1 MNSFECHTSAL
12 SRDRAIGG
20 RTSTRDLTAVDE
32 DSCCA
37 MYWPLGAPKAYS
49 LSKHATAPVRTSRSD
64 DGVERSSASATT
76 FRNSLGGAA
85 DQEAKTVEEGSQ
97 RNGTQPNGGDL
108 PDGSSNEILSAK
120 LARSGDIFATI
131 THSTLTVWQA
141 KPTVALAA
149 VVRSAQSMNAYGAN
163 CALLVQPA
171 ALVIVVQTVLGYLIT
186 YSLVTDPQALVYRLQ
201 LPESYGNGGGNGTSR
216 RASSASLADV
226 GVGEGDGIREV
237 TLRFR
242 MVIRIDAGISTA
254 LALDDE
260 LVVATRK
267 PPALQRI
274 RWVAEEGTPQTSTEL
289 ISSMPWYS
297 STDAIV
303 EMVHD
308 RPMNLTCWI
317 SGDGKAYVVQRRSRV
332 SSGSNSKDV
341 FRGFCFRQPERVS
354 DAAVK
359 VAINARFS
367 LIAVGCADGRVDV
380 YTVKDYSGN
389 VPFSHKHHA
398 QTMPNSTGQ
407 LTHLDYSPDGYCL
420 FVGYERGWSM
430 FSVYGKTLSSSFNAD
445 RSLSVANDER
455 WLRGGVREAFWLG
468 GGCELAIL
476 PQQDDRIWMLEILR
490 SAATSCLAAP
500 ENLSRGLLQGSTT
513 MSYYIG
519 HQTPDVTSLPSDVS
533 LWQTVQLPPVYLASQ
548 WPIKTAVISPDS
560 KYIAIG
566 GRRGLTHY
574 SIASNR
580 WKTFSDD
587 SAAEQAFAVRGGM
600 CWYLHY
606 LIVAV
611 ETENTASTGGKK
623 FSLRVYS
630 REKALQQRS
639 AVWEEAVD
647 APVILLTISRG
658 SGGDSLLVYTYDN
671 VLLHYIIAPSA
682 SNINAVKLV
691 QVGQIGFHGIIR
703 APPRVRALS
712 WILPDQQVES
722 GDPARDVATATVV
735 FLVDGKLVLLQPGT
749 NEEGELK
756 YDMRVIA
763 QGVEYYLLLRDQA
776 EEGGL
781 KASAEEH
788 DTADRLPLNGAA
800 SDHSLRDSLW
810 YFDGDSYN
818 VWPDLQDVL
827 ASAPSELNRDLPPPV
842 RIPLDF
848 YPLSPSPTT
857 GLAHGLDTELT
868 QRRDFP
874 LAFYR
879 PPQTRTQLFLAPLLR
894 HYLASYNSPAAQH
907 LAASYTHLP
916 YFAHALEV
924 LLHDVLDAEVD
935 RPPSGVETALLPTVV
950 SFLSSF
956 PAYLDIIVNCTRKTE
971 LRSWKTLFAC
981 LPPVQEL
988 FEQSLEKGKLKTAAG
1003 YLLVLHAMVVDE
1015 EEGEEGFRIREFGRL
1030 LGLAVAEGDWELCG
1044 ELARFLVGV
1053 DGGGATLKK
1062 VLGEAGLR
1070 DGGDEAGRV
1079 HEGNGAALFDRSVS
1093 QPSTGPSVQRTNWT
1107 PEGSAPG
1114 HATDYFSMGPDG

>member
-1 MNSFECHTSAL
+1 
-12 SRDRAIGG
+12 
-20 RTSTRDLTAVDE
+20 
-32 DSCCA
+32 

-49 LSKHATAPVRTSRSD
+49 LSKHATAPARTSHSD

-76 FRNSLGGAA
+76 FRSSLGGAA
-85 DQEAKTVEEGSQ
+85 DQEPKTVGEGSQ

-131 THSTLTVWQA
+131 TRSTLTVWQA

-149 VVRSAQSMNAYGAN
+149 VVRSAQSMKAYGAN

-171 ALVIVVQTVLGYLIT
+171 ALIIVVQTVLGYLIT
-186 YSLVTDPQALVYRLQ
+186 YSLVTEPQALVYRLQ
-201 LPESYGNGGGNGTSR
+201 LPEAYGNGGGNGAYR
-216 RASSASLADV
+216 RASSASLTDV
-226 GVGEGDGIREV
+226 GTGEGEGVREV

-242 MVIRIDAGISTA
+242 MLIRIDAGISTA

-267 PPALQRI
+267 PAALQRI

-317 SGDGKAYVVQRRSRV
+317 SEDGKPYVVQGRSRV
-332 SSGSNSKDV
+332 SKGSSSKDV
-341 FRGFCFRQPERVS
+341 YRGFCFRQPERSS

-398 QTMPNSTGQ
+398 QATLPPTGR
-407 LTHLDYSPDGYCL
+407 LTRVEYSPDGYCL
-420 FVGYERGWSM
+420 FIGYERGWNM
-430 FSVYGKTLSSSFNAD
+430 FSVYGKALSSSFSSD
-445 RSLSVANDER
+445 RSLTVANDER
-455 WLRGGVREAFWLG
+455 WLYGGVREAFWLG

-476 PQQDDRIWMLEILR
+476 PQRDDRLWILEILR
-490 SAATSCLAAP
+490 SAATGCLAAP
-500 ENLSRGLLQGSTT
+500 ENLSRGLLQGSAIV
-513 MSYYIG
+513 SYYIG
-519 HQTPDVTSLPSDVS
+519 HHTPDITSLLSDVS
-533 LWQTVQLPPVYLASQ
+533 LWQTVQLPAIYLATQ

-560 KYIAIG
+560 KYIAIA
-566 GRRGLTHY
+566 GRRGLAHY
-574 SIASNR
+574 SISRNR
-580 WKTFSDD
+580 WKTFADD
-587 SAAEQAFAVRGGM
+587 PAAEQAFAVRGGM
-600 CWYLHY
+600 CWYMHY
-606 LIVAV
+606 LIAAI
-611 ETENTASTGGKK
+611 ETENIAGGGGKK
-623 FSLRVYS
+623 FLLRVYS

-682 SNINAVKLV
+682 SNNNAVKLV

-703 APPRVRALS
+703 APPRVQALS

-788 DTADRLPLNGAA
+788 DTAERLPLNGAA

-818 VWPDLQDVL
+818 VWPDLHEVL
-827 ASAPSELNRDLPPPV
+827 ASAPSELARDLPPPV
-842 RIPLDF
+842 RTPLDF
-848 YPLSPSPTT
+848 YPLSTSPTT
-857 GLAHGLDTELT
+857 ALAHGLDTDLT

-935 RPPSGVETALLPTVV
+935 RPPSGMETALLPTVV
-950 SFLSSF
+950 PFLSSF

-988 FEQSLEKGKLKTAAG
+988 FEQSLELGKLKTAAG
-1003 YLLVLHAMVVDE
+1003 YLLVLHAMVVE
-1015 EEGEEGFRIREFGRL
+1015 EEEEEEGFRIREFGRL

-1053 DGGGATLKK
+1053 DGGGGTLRK
-1062 VLGEAGLR
+1062 VLAEAGLGDD
-1070 DGGDEAGRV
+1070 DGPAGTGDEM
-1079 HEGNGAALFDRSVS
+1079 NGVALLDQSAT
-1093 QPSTGPSVQRTNWT
+1093 QPPTGPAVQRASRNPHEST
-1107 PEGSAPG
+1107 PEHTA
-1114 HATDYFSMGPDG
+1114 DYSSRGPDG

>member
-1 MNSFECHTSAL
+1 
-12 SRDRAIGG
+12 
-20 RTSTRDLTAVDE
+20 
-32 DSCCA
+32 

-49 LSKHATAPVRTSRSD
+49 LSKHATAPPTTLHSD
-64 DGVERSSASATT
+64 DGVGTSGASVATT
-76 FRNSLGGAA
+76 RSGLGGAA
-85 DQEAKTVEEGSQ
+85 IEEAGSVKGDTQ
-97 RNGTQPNGGDL
+97 RNGTQTNGGDL

-120 LARSGDIFATI
+120 LTRGGDIFATI
-131 THSTLTVWQA
+131 TRSTLTVWQA

-149 VVRSAQSMNAYGAN
+149 VVRSAQSMKAYGAN

-201 LPESYGNGGGNGTSR
+201 LPESYGNGGGNGTYR
-216 RASSASLADV
+216 RASSASLADL
-226 GVGEGDGIREV
+226 GSGESDGISEV

-260 LVVATRK
+260 LVVATRM
-267 PPALQRI
+267 PAALQRI
-274 RWVAEEGTPQTSTEL
+274 RWVAEEGTSQTSTEL

-297 STDAIV
+297 SADAIV
-303 EMVHD
+303 EMVYD

-317 SGDGKAYVVQRRSRV
+317 SEDGKAFVVQGRSRV
-332 SSGSNSKDV
+332 SISSSSKD
-341 FRGFCFRQPERVS
+341 PERSS

-398 QTMPNSTGQ
+398 QATLPSTGR
-407 LTHLDYSPDGYCL
+407 LTHVEYSPDGYCL

-430 FSVYGKTLSSSFNAD
+430 FSVYGKTLSSSFSSD
-445 RSLSVANDER
+445 RSLTVANDER
-455 WLRGGVREAFWLG
+455 WLYGGVREAFWLG

-476 PQQDDRIWMLEILR
+476 PQRDDRLWILEILR
-490 SAATSCLAAP
+490 SAATGCLAAP
-500 ENLSRGLLQGSTT
+500 ENLSRGLLQGSAIVA
-513 MSYYIG
+513 YYIG
-519 HQTPDVTSLPSDVS
+519 HHTPDVTSLPSDVS
-533 LWQTVQLPPVYLASQ
+533 LWQTVQLPAVYLATQ

-560 KYIAIG
+560 KYIAIA
-566 GRRGLTHY
+566 GRRGLAHY

-580 WKTFSDD
+580 WKTFADD
-587 SAAEQAFAVRGGM
+587 PVAEQAFAVRGGL

-606 LIVAV
+606 LIAAI
-611 ETENTASTGGKK
+611 ETENTSGVGGKK
-623 FSLRVYS
+623 FSVRVYS

-639 AVWEEAVD
+639 AVWEEAID

-671 VLLHYIIAPSA
+671 VLLHYIIAPST
-682 SNINAVKLV
+682 SNNNAVKLV

-735 FLVDGKLVLLQPGT
+735 FLVDGKLVLLQPGS
-749 NEEGELK
+749 NGEGDLK

-763 QGVEYYLLLRDQA
+763 QGVEYYLLVRDQA
-776 EEGGL
+776 EDGGP

-788 DTADRLPLNGAA
+788 DTAARLPFNGAA
-800 SDHSLRDSLW
+800 SDHILRDSLW

-827 ASAPSELNRDLPPPV
+827 ASAPSELARDLPAPV

-907 LAASYTHLP
+907 LAASYTQLP

-935 RPPSGVETALLPTVV
+935 RPPSGMETTLLPTVV

-988 FEQSLEKGKLKTAAG
+988 FEQSLELGKLKTAAG
-1003 YLLVLHAMVVDE
+1003 YLLVLHAMVVE
-1015 EEGEEGFRIREFGRL
+1015 EEEEEEGFRIREFGRL

-1053 DGGGATLKK
+1053 DGGGGTLRK
-1062 VLGEAGLR
+1062 VLAEAGLGDD
-1070 DGGDEAGRV
+1070 DGPAGTGDEM
-1079 HEGNGAALFDRSVS
+1079 NGVALLDQSAT
-1093 QPSTGPSVQRTNWT
+1093 QPPTGPAVQRASRNPHEST
-1107 PEGSAPG
+1107 PEHTA
-1114 HATDYFSMGPDG
+1114 DYFSRGPDG

>member
-1 MNSFECHTSAL
+1 MNPLECHTFIS
-12 SRDRAIGG
+12 SRDRATG
-20 RTSTRDLTAVDE
+20 DWKVNE
-32 DSCCA
+32 DSRGA

-49 LSKHATAPVRTSRSD
+49 LSKHATAP
-64 DGVERSSASATT
+64 ATT
-76 FRNSLGGAA
+76 LYSDGGVATPGATAVTTRSGLGGAA
-85 DQEAKTVEEGSQ
+85 DEETGTLKESTQ
-97 RNGTQPNGGDL
+97 RNGTSTNGGDL
-108 PDGSSNEILSAK
+108 PNGSSNEFLSAK

-131 THSTLTVWQA
+131 TRSTLTVWQA

-149 VVRSAQSMNAYGAN
+149 VVRSAQSMKAYGAN

-201 LPESYGNGGGNGTSR
+201 LPESHGNGGGNGTYR

-226 GVGEGDGIREV
+226 GTGESEGIREV

-254 LALDDE
+254 IALDDE

-267 PPALQRI
+267 PAALQRI

-289 ISSMPWYS
+289 VSSMPWYS
-297 STDAIV
+297 SADAIV

-341 FRGFCFRQPERVS
+341 FRGFCFRQPERAS

-389 VPFSHKHHA
+389 VPFSHKHQA
-398 QTMPNSTGQ
+398 QATLASTGR

-430 FSVYGKTLSSSFNAD
+430 LSVYGKALSSSFIAD
-445 RSLSVANDER
+445 RSLSVAKDER
-455 WLRGGVREAFWLG
+455 WLHGGVREAFWLG

-476 PQQDDRIWMLEILR
+476 PQHDDRVWILEVLR
-490 SAATSCLAAP
+490 SAATGCLAAS
-500 ENLSRGLLQGSTT
+500 ENLTRGLLQGSTT
-513 MSYYIG
+513 VSYYIG

-533 LWQTVQLPPVYLASQ
+533 LWQTIQLPPVYLSTQ
-548 WPIKTAVISPDS
+548 WPIKSAVISPES
-560 KYIAIG
+560 KYIAIA
-566 GRRGLTHY
+566 GRRGLAHY

-580 WKTFSDD
+580 WKTFADD
-587 SAAEQAFAVRGGM
+587 PAAEQAFAVRGGM

-606 LIVAV
+606 LIAAI
-611 ETENTASTGGKK
+611 ETENSTGPGGKK
-623 FSLRVYS
+623 FSVRVYS
-630 REKALQQRS
+630 REKALQHRS

-647 APVILLTISRG
+647 APVILLTMSRG

-671 VLLHYIIAPSA
+671 VLLHYIVAPST
-682 SNINAVKLV
+682 SNNNPVKLV

-735 FLVDGKLVLLQPGT
+735 FLVDGKLVVLQPGT
-749 NEEGELK
+749 NEEGDLK
-756 YDMRVIA
+756 YDMRVVA
-763 QGVEYYLLLRDQA
+763 QGVEYYLLLRDQP
-776 EEGGL
+776 EERGPNVTGE
-781 KASAEEH
+781 KNNTDDSP
-788 DTADRLPLNGAA
+788 PLNGAT

-818 VWPDLQDVL
+818 IWPDLQDVL
-827 ASAPSELNRDLPPPV
+827 ASAPSELGRELSPPV

-894 HYLASYNSPAAQH
+894 HYLDSYNSPAAQH
-907 LAASYTHLP
+907 LAASYTQLP

-935 RPPSGVETALLPTVV
+935 RPPSGTETALLPTVV

-988 FEQSLEKGKLKTAAG
+988 FEESLGEGKLKTAAG
-1003 YLLVLHAMVVDE
+1003 YLLVLHAMVVE
-1015 EEGEEGFRIREFGRL
+1015 EEEEEEGFRIRDFGRL

-1053 DGGGATLKK
+1053 DGGGGTLRK
-1062 VLGEAGLR
+1062 VLAEAGFGDD
-1070 DGGDEAGRV
+1070 DGRAGVADEV
-1079 HEGNGAALFDRSVS
+1079 NGAALFDRSGM
-1093 QPSTGPSVQRTNWT
+1093 QPPTGSPAQRTGRK
-1107 PEGSAPG
+1107 PEQTASE
-1114 HATDYFSMGPDG
+1114 HTTDYFSRGSDG